1 MTKNAPLLIFIG
13 VLISFFALFLA
24 FPRIF
29 ESGTFYNDE
38 NKTESAFWS
47 EETPPVFPPL
57 DKEAYDKKL
66 IELANNPPPPP
77 RGPPRGGGHPPPPP
91 GARGGGGTTPRPP
104 PPRQYSAPRA
114 NSSLACP
121 SCLSQCWRHFAFSQD
136 CGLLR
141 KFIFKKDGSLG
152 GVSRRRNASE
162 A

>member
-47 EETPPVFPPL
+47 EETPPILPPL

-77 RGPPRGGGHPPPPP
+77 PPRGVP
-91 GARGGGGTTPRPP
+91 GGGGTSPRRPS
-104 PPRQYSAPRA
+104 PRQYSAPRA

-121 SCLSQCWRHFAFSQD
+121 SCLSQCWRHFT
-136 CGLLR
+136 
-141 KFIFKKDGSLG
+141 
-152 GVSRRRNASE
+152 
-162 A
+162 

>member
-47 EETPPVFPPL
+47 EETPPILPPL

-77 RGPPRGGGHPPPPP
+77 GIHGGGGETPPRTPPPPLP
-91 GARGGGGTTPRPP
+91 PPPRPP
-104 PPRQYSAPRA
+104 PPP
-114 NSSLACP
+114 
-121 SCLSQCWRHFAFSQD
+121 
-136 CGLLR
+136 
-141 KFIFKKDGSLG
+141 
-152 GVSRRRNASE
+152 
-162 A
+162 